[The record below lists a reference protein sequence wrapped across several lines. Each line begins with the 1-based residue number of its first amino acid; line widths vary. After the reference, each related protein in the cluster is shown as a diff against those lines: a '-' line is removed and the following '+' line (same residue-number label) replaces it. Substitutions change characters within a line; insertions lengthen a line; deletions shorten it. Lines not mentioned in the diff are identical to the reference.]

1 MSDQENMSQEGSQDP
16 QGKKRTRIEEL
27 EVTGS
32 ALVERIKELVQ
43 TAPPAASPSRRKT
56 GNELMTVPLTIGV
69 VAGGLV
75 AWAAPLLAAV
85 GALAAL
91 VTRVK
96 LESRPRGGRE
106 RYIKRAE
113 TCITKFLE
121 GAVHGTAP
129 SFLPDIKPHVKDF
142 YVSMWRNSTRSGAAS
157 LPSI

>member
-1 MSDQENMSQEGSQDP
+1 MSDQENTQENTSQEGGQETP

-32 ALVERIKELVQ
+32 ALVDRIKELVQ
-43 TAPPAASPSRRKT
+43 DSSTRRVIIKT
-56 GNELMTVPLTIGV
+56 QDGNELMTVPLTIGV

-96 LESRPRGGRE
+96 LEVIRE
-106 RYIKRAE
+106 E
-113 TCITKFLE
+113 DESDT
-121 GAVHGTAP
+121 
-129 SFLPDIKPHVKDF
+129 
-142 YVSMWRNSTRSGAAS
+142 
-157 LPSI
+157 

>member
-1 MSDQENMSQEGSQDP
+1 MSDQENTSQESSQDP

-27 EVTGS
+27 EVAGS

-43 TAPPAASPSRRKT
+43 DSSTRRVTIKT
-56 GNELMTVPLTIGV
+56 QDGNELMTVPLTIGV

-96 LESRPRGGRE
+96 LEVVRE
-106 RYIKRAE
+106 E
-113 TCITKFLE
+113 DESDT
-121 GAVHGTAP
+121 
-129 SFLPDIKPHVKDF
+129 
-142 YVSMWRNSTRSGAAS
+142 
-157 LPSI
+157 

>member
-1 MSDQENMSQEGSQDP
+1 MSDQENTPQEGNQDP

-32 ALVERIKELVQ
+32 ALVDRIKELVQ
-43 TAPPAASPSRRKT
+43 DSSTRRVIIKT
-56 GNELMTVPLTIGV
+56 QDGNELMTVPLTIGV

-96 LESRPRGGRE
+96 LEVIRE
-106 RYIKRAE
+106 EDENDA
-113 TCITKFLE
+113 
-121 GAVHGTAP
+121 
-129 SFLPDIKPHVKDF
+129 
-142 YVSMWRNSTRSGAAS
+142 
-157 LPSI
+157 